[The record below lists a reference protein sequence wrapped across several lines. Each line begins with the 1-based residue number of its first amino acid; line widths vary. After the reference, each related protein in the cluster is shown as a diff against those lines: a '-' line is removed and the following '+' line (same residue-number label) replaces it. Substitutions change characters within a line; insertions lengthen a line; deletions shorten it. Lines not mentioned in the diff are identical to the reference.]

1 LKGSKVKT
9 DWQLK
14 RDVMDELA
22 WDPAI
27 SANAIGVAVKDGVVT
42 VSGHLDTFAEKV
54 AVQRAV
60 RRVTGVRAIAIEL
73 DVKLAPQHKRS
84 DTEIAAAAEHAL
96 RWNTMIPADKVRV
109 TVEQGWVQLN
119 GEVEWDY
126 QRQAAFKA
134 VRSLTGV
141 VGVSNEITLGQR
153 TTPADLAQ
161 RIQDAL
167 ERQALREANRVQV
180 TVADGT
186 VTLQGNV
193 HSSQERDAVQGAA
206 WSAPG
211 VRSVVNQLTLG

>member
-1 LKGSKVKT
+1 
-9 DWQLK
+9 
-14 RDVMDELA
+14 MDELA

-42 VSGHLDTFAEKV
+42 LSGHLDTFAEKV

-60 RRVTGVRAIAIEL
+60 RRVTGVRAMAIEL

-84 DTEIAAAAEHAL
+84 DSEIAAAAEHAL
-96 RWNTMIPADKVRV
+96 RWNSVVPVDKVRT
-109 TVEQGWVQLN
+109 TVEQGWVQLT

-126 QRQAAFKA
+126 QRQAAYKS

-141 VGVSNEITLGQR
+141 VGVSNEITLRQR

-161 RIQDAL
+161 RIEDAL
-167 ERQALREANRVQV
+167 KRQALREAHRVQV
-180 TVADGT
+180 TVENGR
-186 VTLQGNV
+186 VTLKGSV
-193 HSSQERDAVQGAA
+193 HSWQERDAAQGAA

-211 VRSVVNQLTLG
+211 VRDVVNQLTLG

>member
-1 LKGSKVKT
+1 MKT
-9 DWQLK
+9 DAQLK

-60 RRVTGVRAIAIEL
+60 RRVTGVLAIAIEL
-73 DVKLAPQHKRS
+73 DVKLVPQHKRS
-84 DTEIAAAAEHAL
+84 DTEIALAAEHAL
-96 RWNTMIPADKVRV
+96 QWNTMVPADKVRA
-109 TVEQGWVQLN
+109 TVEQGWIQLN

-141 VGVSNEITLGQR
+141 VGVSNEITIRQR

-161 RIQDAL
+161 RIEDAL
-167 ERQALREANRVQV
+167 KRQALREAHRIQV
-180 TVADGT
+180 TAQDGT
-186 VTLQGNV
+186 VTLKGNV
-193 HSSQERDAVQGAA
+193 HSWQEREAAQGAA

-211 VRSVVNQLTLG
+211 VCNVVNELTLG

>member
-1 LKGSKVKT
+1 MKT
-9 DWQLK
+9 DSQLK

-22 WDPAI
+22 WDPAV

-42 VSGHLDTFAEKV
+42 LSGHLDTFAEKV

-60 RRVTGVRAIAIEL
+60 RRVTGVRAMAIEL
-73 DVKLAPQHKRS
+73 DVKLAPQHQRS

-96 RWNTMIPADKVRV
+96 RWNIVVPADRVRA
-109 TVEQGWVQLN
+109 TVEQGWVQLT

-126 QRQAAFKA
+126 QRQAAYKS

-141 VGVSNEITLGQR
+141 VGVSNEITLRQR

-161 RIQDAL
+161 RIEDAL
-167 ERQALREANRVQV
+167 KRQALREAHRVQV
-180 TVADGT
+180 TVENGT
-186 VTLQGNV
+186 VTLKGSV
-193 HSSQERDAVQGAA
+193 HSWQERDAAQGAA

-211 VRSVVNQLTLG
+211 VRDVVNQLTLG

>member
-96 RWNTMIPADKVRV
+96 RWNTMIPAAKVRV

>member
-109 TVEQGWVQLN
+109 TVQQGWVQLN